1 MLLSVA
7 ALVKLALVRVTGVGP
22 AVDPGVVFAKAID
35 GGVMVNVAGGGA
47 TAVMVS
53 VLAPLAAA

>member
-7 ALVKLALVRVTGVGP
+7 ALVKLAFVSVTGVGA
-22 AVDPGVVFAKAID
+22 AVAPRVVFAKAID
-35 GGVMVNVAGGGA
+35 DGVMVNVAGGGA
-47 TAVMVS
+47 TAVIVS